1 MFVIVM
7 SRLDKRSS
15 STRVVGNLY
24 ILLLVAG
31 QYDGTAI
38 GDLLVLVGQLGL
50 HKVLMKL
57 SLFHLF
63 EILYSIILII

>member
-1 MFVIVM
+1 MVVIVM
-7 SRLDKRSS
+7 SRLNKCSS
-15 STRVVGNLY
+15 STCVVGNLD

-38 GDLLVLVGQLGL
+38 GDLLVLVGQLRL

-63 EILYSIILII
+63 EILYSINI

>member
-7 SRLDKRSS
+7 SRLNKCSS
-15 STRVVGNLY
+15 SARVVRNLD
-24 ILLLVAG
+24 ILLLVAS
-31 QYDGTAI
+31 QYDGAAI

-63 EILYSIILII
+63 EILYSIMII